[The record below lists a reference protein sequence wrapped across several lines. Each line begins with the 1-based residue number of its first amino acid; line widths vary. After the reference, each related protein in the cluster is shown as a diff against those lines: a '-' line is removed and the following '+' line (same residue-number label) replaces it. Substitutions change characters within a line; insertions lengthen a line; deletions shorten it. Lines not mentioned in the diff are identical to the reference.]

1 MRTGS
6 YAAYKGKEYYLSK
19 KEEGFFN
26 LVSEIF
32 EDEKTGFKQNPYG
45 LYTKKI
51 SFGDIEHAYHIN
63 TFCSYKG
70 HRFEIWREE
79 AGKLI
84 VDTMDRALL
93 ASLNLVERERGVYEA
108 RVTPD
113 ELDSIWEEREPV
125 YDLPFLTD
133 PIKIIK

>member
-1 MRTGS
+1 MRHDS
-6 YAAYKGKEYYLSK
+6 YASYLGKEYRLAK
-19 KEEGFFN
+19 VEGA
-26 LVSEIF
+26 F
-32 EDEKTGFKQNPYG
+32 ELITNSCTEKDFSQYAK
-45 LYTKKI
+45 
-51 SFGDIEHAYHIN
+51 DIYVQIVPIVDIDHAYHVS

-70 HRFEIWREE
+70 HRFAIWQEE
-79 AGKLI
+79 NDAFIIL
-84 VDTMDRALL
+84 TTDRSLL
-93 ASLNLVERERGVYEA
+93 APLNLEEVERGVYEA